1 MHFSITQKYVVD
13 LRLYGYTYHWKY
25 LIINRLKI
33 NLLLKNINRNAN
45 FFFFLTRVIITVP
58 PPLCRYCPLW
68 DSCPSRFCSSLGWAR
83 EKTST
88 HWREV
93 IPYKHILMCFPRQCG
108 ISWNARPPF
117 LGHYSNST
125 WNFDCSIPKART

>member
-45 FFFFLTRVIITVP
+45 LFFFLT
-58 PPLCRYCPLW
+58 
-68 DSCPSRFCSSLGWAR
+68 
-83 EKTST
+83 
-88 HWREV
+88 
-93 IPYKHILMCFPRQCG
+93 
-108 ISWNARPPF
+108 
-117 LGHYSNST
+117 
-125 WNFDCSIPKART
+125 